1 MRLFHSNPCQYFRQ
15 NLVFIVLLLAAILPV
30 KAQSDSLVLDSI
42 VKTIRLGDDSV
53 QLKVFSTPG
62 WQRVYAHVHENEEAA
77 LAAGKKVLAESGG
90 KLITLRHSFAGPTN
104 RNIRFQYRQTQY
116 EFDPNR
122 IYTANDSVLVSG
134 IRVVRGRGKVSEEVT
149 GFVKNLADTIW
160 SELNGF
166 PLIVAIH
173 NNKNTPP
180 AVKNLWFFWC
190 QSIAESF
197 NITSYVMRSDYASDS
212 NKSCEDIYINPRINN
227 SEFFIVTQRNDF
239 NDFFLKRYNVVL
251 QNPTPVD
258 DGSMSVYASRH
269 GIRYINS
276 EAKMGRVDEQVAM
289 LRLVSQ
295 SLPSQN

>member
-1 MRLFHSNPCQYFRQ
+1 MHLFRSNHSILLRQ
-15 NLVFIVLLLAAILPV
+15 LSGLITILLTAFLPGR
-30 KAQSDSLVLDSI
+30 AQTDSLVLDSI
-42 VKTIRLGDDSV
+42 VKTVRLGDDSV
-53 QLKVFSTPG
+53 HLKVFSTPG
-62 WQRVYAHVHENEEAA
+62 LQRVYAHVHENEEAA
-77 LAAGKKVLAESGG
+77 LAAGKRILAETGG

-104 RNIRFQYRQTQY
+104 RNIRFNYRQTQY

-122 IYTANDSVLVSG
+122 IYTANDSVLESG
-134 IRVVRGRGKVSEEVT
+134 IRVVKGRGKVNQEVK
-149 GFVKNLADTIW
+149 GLVRNLADTIW
-160 SELNGF
+160 SELRNF

-197 NITSYVMRSDYASDS
+197 NVTSYVMRSDFASDS

-239 NDFFLKRYNVVL
+239 IDFFQKRYNVVL

-258 DGSMSVYASRH
+258 DGSMSVFATQH

-276 EAKMGRVDEQVAM
+276 EAKMGRMEEQLAM

-295 SLPSQN
+295 SF